1 MARAVASQPLKG
13 KESGYRVLDP
23 EELNGGPP
31 PDQLGLGEFTPEG
44 SFFARNHAPIPLV
57 DAVAWRL
64 TVRGLVQRELSLSL
78 EELQRTFP
86 RHEVP
91 ATLVCAG
98 LRRAELVRHRPVPGE
113 LVWDLEP
120 AGTAVWGGV
129 ALRDVLLAAGV
140 RDAAGHVGLTG
151 LDEVERGGKTFG
163 FGGSVPIE
171 KALEPEVLLAH
182 EMNGHPLTALHGGPV
197 RLVVPGYIG
206 ARSVKWLAEIE
217 LLAEPSA
224 NYFQAAAYRVL
235 REPDP
240 ADPRDVRAGE
250 ALGEVA
256 LNAVILAPEEGS
268 RLPAGEVTVR
278 GWAMDGRCPVRR
290 VEVSSDGG
298 RTWIAANLAAAAGRW
313 TWQRWTAQLTLPPGP
328 AVLLARAWNEAG
340 EGQPETI
347 AEVWNAK
354 GYANNAWHRVAVEI
368 EAGAKSARLF
378 PG

>member
-1 MARAVASQPLKG
+1 MARAVASQPLKE
-13 KESGYRVLDP
+13 KEPGYRVLDA
-23 EELNGGPP
+23 EGLNGGPP
-31 PDQLGLGEFTPEG
+31 PDQLGLGELTPVG
-44 SFFARNHAPIPLV
+44 RFFARNHAPIPGV
-57 DAVAWRL
+57 DPKAWRL
-64 TVRGLVQRELSLSL
+64 AVRGLVRQELSLSL
-78 EELQRTFP
+78 EDLQRRFL

-113 LVWDLEP
+113 LIWDLEP

-140 RDAAGHVGLTG
+140 RDAAVHAGLTG
-151 LDEVERGGKTFG
+151 LDAVERGGKTFG
-163 FGGSVPIE
+163 FGGSVPMA
-171 KALEPEVLLAH
+171 KALEPDVLLAY
-182 EMNGHPLTALHGGPV
+182 EMNGQPLTALHGGPV

-217 LLAEPSA
+217 LLAAPSA

-240 ADPRDVRAGE
+240 SDPRDVRAGD

-256 LNAVILAPEEGS
+256 LNAVILAPEQGS
-268 RLPAGEVTVR
+268 HVRAGEVTVR

-298 RTWIAANLAAAAGRW
+298 RTWIGADLAAAEGRW
-313 TWQRWTAQLTLPPGP
+313 TWQRWTAQVTLPPGP
-328 AVLLARAWNEAG
+328 AVLVARAWNEAG
-340 EGQPETI
+340 QGQPETI

-354 GYANNAWHRVAVEI
+354 GYANNAWHRVAVEVH
-368 EAGAKSARLF
+368 G
-378 PG
+378 

>member
-1 MARAVASQPLKG
+1 MARAVASDPLKG
-13 KESGYRVLDP
+13 KEPGYRVLDP
-23 EELNGGPP
+23 EGLNGGPP
-31 PDQLGLGEFTPEG
+31 PDQLGVEELTPVG
-44 SFFARNHAPIPLV
+44 RFFSRNHAPIPHI
-57 DAVAWRL
+57 DPERWRL
-64 TVRGLVQRELSLSL
+64 AVRGLVRQELTLSL
-78 EELQRTFP
+78 EELRRTFR

-140 RDAAGHVGLTG
+140 RDAAAHVGLTG
-151 LDEVERGGKTFG
+151 LDEVERGGTTFG
-163 FGGSVPIE
+163 FGGSVPRE
-171 KALEPEVLLAH
+171 KALEPEVLLAY
-182 EMNGHPLTALHGGPV
+182 EMNGQPLPALHGGPV

-206 ARSVKWLAEIE
+206 ARSVKWMAEIE

-224 NYFQAAAYRVL
+224 NYFQVAAYRVL
-235 REPDP
+235 QEPDP

-256 LNAVILAPEEGS
+256 LNAVILAPEQGS
-268 RLPAGEVTVR
+268 RLPAGDVTVR
-278 GWAMDGRCPVRR
+278 GWAMDGRSPVRR
-290 VEVSSDGG
+290 VEVSPDGC
-298 RTWIAANLAAAAGRW
+298 RTWIGADLEAAKGRW
-313 TWQRWTAQLTLPPGP
+313 SWQRWTARVTLPPGP
-328 AVLLARAWNEAG
+328 AVLIARAWNEAG
-340 EGQPETI
+340 EGQPESI